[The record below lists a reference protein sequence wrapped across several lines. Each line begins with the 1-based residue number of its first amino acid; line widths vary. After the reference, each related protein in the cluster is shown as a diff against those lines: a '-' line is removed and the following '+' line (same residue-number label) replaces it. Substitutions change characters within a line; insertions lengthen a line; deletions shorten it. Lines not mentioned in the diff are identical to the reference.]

1 MRRTLS
7 ALVAGLSLL
16 AVAAPADAH
25 RNARSYSVR
34 LKVTAYCLS
43 GTTASGVGVHP
54 GAVAVSRS
62 QFRLGRT
69 RFSIPGYGWGIA
81 RDTGGAIGWG
91 HIDVWMESCSA
102 ARRWGVRYLT
112 VRVY

>member
-16 AVAAPADAH
+16 AAAPPA
-25 RNARSYSVR
+25 NAQHDSYSVR
-34 LKVTAYCLS
+34 LLVTAYCLS
-43 GTTASGVGVHP
+43 GTTASGVGVHK

-81 RDTGGAIGWG
+81 RDTGGSIGWG
-91 HIDVWMESCSA
+91 HIDVWMKSCA
-102 ARRWGVRYLT
+102 DAVRWGARHLT